1 MTEIGVVNGRFQ
13 ILHLKH
19 MEYILAAKMRCKK
32 LFIGLT
38 NPDSLHTR
46 DSVNDENRS
55 AKSANP
61 LTYYERY
68 EMIRGAMKEFNVP
81 ESEYDILPFP
91 INCPEYLLQ
100 YVSNDAVYYMGV
112 CDAWDEEKNKILRS
126 LGLKT
131 EILWRKKPEDKGITA
146 SWVRSCIATDHEWAH
161 LVPKSVYRYLTE
173 HDLDQRIKRLEKI
186 RMDEK
191 DASLVPSLNAM
202 MENENT
208 AKDVEKAMKE
218 D

>member
-100 YVSNDAVYYMGV
+100 YVPNDAVYYMGV

-186 RMDEK
+186 RMGK
-191 DASLVPSLNAM
+191 SLPAFMQEEPILLFQTETVIWEPR
-202 MENENT
+202 
-208 AKDVEKAMKE
+208 
-218 D
+218 